1 MIQIN
6 SEAGECI
13 KEVLGFGNTI
23 FAFDSSNRKGLFK
36 RITDISIINGIR
48 NQDDY
53 ILNWLYDNYLQTVKK
68 HVLNNSGSEDDV
80 SDVFQDTIIVLYDQ
94 IISDTLSLTTDLKGY
109 FFGVARNV
117 WSAQLRKKQ
126 RTVEL
131 AIDIPDED
139 GFEDQSD
146 PVLERIVAR
155 VFVKLKPDQQ
165 MILNLFSDGLSFE
178 EIAVKMNLKNEVYAR
193 RKKYLSKES
202 LIELMKEDP
211 EYQEYFRL
219 QK

>member
-1 MIQIN
+1 LEI
-6 SEAGECI
+6 
-13 KEVLGFGNTI
+13 LYL
-23 FAFDSSNRKGLFK
+23 SSDTTNHKGLFK
-36 RITDISIINGIR
+36 KISDINIINGIR

-68 HVLNNSGSEDDV
+68 HVLNNSGSDDDV
-80 SDVFQDTIIVLYDQ
+80 SDVFQDTIIVLYNQ
-94 IISDTLSLTTDLKGY
+94 IVSDTLNLTTDLKGY
-109 FFGVARNV
+109 FFGIARNV

-131 AIDIPDED
+131 EIDLPDED
-139 GFEDQSD
+139 ETEEQSD
-146 PVLERIVAR
+146 PVLERIVSR
-155 VFVKLKPDQQ
+155 VFTQLKPDQQ
-165 MILNLFSDGLSFE
+165 MILNLFSDGLSYE
-178 EIAVKMNLKNEVYAR
+178 EIASKMDLKNEVYAR

-211 EYQEYFRL
+211 EYQEYFRF